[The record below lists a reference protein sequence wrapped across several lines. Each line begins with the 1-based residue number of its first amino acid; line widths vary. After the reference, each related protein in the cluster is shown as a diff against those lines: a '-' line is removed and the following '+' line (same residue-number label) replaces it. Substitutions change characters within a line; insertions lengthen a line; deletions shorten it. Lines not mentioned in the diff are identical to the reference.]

1 MSIWYGYFNVW
12 EYSGVYYVKNDD
24 KVKIADNNR
33 IKKPSERVKQF
44 SEDLEISS
52 DGTEL
57 LYFCTRCNFYDWNG
71 GYDIATC

>member
-1 MSIWYGYFNVW
+1 MVRD
-12 EYSGVYYVKNDD
+12 DD

-52 DGTEL
+52 DCTEL
-57 LYFCTRCNFYDWNG
+57 LNFCTRCNFYD
-71 GYDIATC
+71 

>member
-1 MSIWYGYFNVW
+1 MAILMSENIL
-12 EYSGVYYVKNDD
+12 VYIMFKNDD

-52 DGTEL
+52 DGPEL

>member
-1 MSIWYGYFNVW
+1 MAILMSENIL
-12 EYSGVYYVKNDD
+12 VYIMFKNDD

-57 LYFCTRCNFYDWNG
+57 LYFCTRCNFYDWKG

>member
-1 MSIWYGYFNVW
+1 MVRD
-12 EYSGVYYVKNDD
+12 DD

-44 SEDLEISS
+44 SDDLEISS
-52 DGTEL
+52 DGIEL

-71 GYDIATC
+71 GYILPMVKNR

>member
-1 MSIWYGYFNVW
+1 MAILMSENIL
-12 EYSGVYYVKNDD
+12 VYIMFKNDD